1 MRLITATDLTYT
13 SDLELERLIREYAD
27 RLRTT
32 DATSYDYA
40 VLRDS
45 LAIMKRVQTARRK
58 RGPRL

>member
-1 MRLITATDLTYT
+1 MRLITATDLTFT
-13 SDLELERLIREYAD
+13 SDLELERMIREFAD
-27 RLRTT
+27 RLRVT

-58 RGPRL
+58 RRPGL